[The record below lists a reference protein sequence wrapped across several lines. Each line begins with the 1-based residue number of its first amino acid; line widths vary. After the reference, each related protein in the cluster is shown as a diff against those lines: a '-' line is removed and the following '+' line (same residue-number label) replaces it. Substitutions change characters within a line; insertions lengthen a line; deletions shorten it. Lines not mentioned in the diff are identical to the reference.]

1 MKRFQTDYGGFKP
14 WVSTLFSRIFRKS
27 LLARWREKKE
37 EPTIPTKVSVGQAV
51 TFFKCKGWE
60 GGGLIGPEETVSLLR
75 ATIIGGGGTRL
86 LGTPPEY
93 FSLFQF
99 SERHYFF
106 YRNSE
111 PVRSA
116 DRFRFTTSGKVDTGP
131 RGPLAKNNIF
141 NNAYW
146 IRHFFSRLK
155 KFLTDPT
162 DEKIDVIKIRLFV

>member
-86 LGTPPEY
+86 LGTPPPSIFH
-93 FSLFQF
+93 FSNFPRDTISFIEIRSRCDPPIDFDL
-99 SERHYFF
+99 RHREKWTRDREAPWQKITYLTTLIGFATSF
-106 YRNSE
+106 
-111 PVRSA
+111 PV
-116 DRFRFTTSGKVDTGP
+116 
-131 RGPLAKNNIF
+131 
-141 NNAYW
+141 
-146 IRHFFSRLK
+146 
-155 KFLTDPT
+155 
-162 DEKIDVIKIRLFV
+162 